1 MSRGYDRLVYASSIL
16 CLSKRGNNKELYQ
29 ARPVSFVAKGRY
41 PYGRFAMYVLRSCA
55 RPRLTRAFITRFER
69 LGAASGRHGSTALA
83 RALPQRGVLLIPQRA
98 CSLPPDVAVVLT
110 RILGVGAELFLD
122 AKELVV
128 LGQALRAAGRARL
141 DLACEAEGGHT
152 QTLIVWRD

>member
-16 CLSKRGNNKELYQ
+16 CLSKRGKELYQ

-128 LGQALRAAGRARL
+128 LGQSLGAAGRAGL
-141 DLACEAEGGHT
+141 DLPRGESDGEVGN
-152 QTLIVWRD
+152 V

>member
-1 MSRGYDRLVYASSIL
+1 
-16 CLSKRGNNKELYQ
+16 
-29 ARPVSFVAKGRY
+29 
-41 PYGRFAMYVLRSCA
+41 MYVLRSCA

-69 LGAASGRHGSTALA
+69 LGAASGRHGSTASA

-128 LGQALRAAGRARL
+128 LGQSLGAAGRAGL
-141 DLACEAEGGHT
+141 DLPRGESDGEIGN
-152 QTLIVWRD
+152 V